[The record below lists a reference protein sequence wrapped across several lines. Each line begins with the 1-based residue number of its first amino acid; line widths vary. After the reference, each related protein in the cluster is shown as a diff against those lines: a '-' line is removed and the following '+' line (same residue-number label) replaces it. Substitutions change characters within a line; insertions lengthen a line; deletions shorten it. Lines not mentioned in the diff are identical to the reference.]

1 MYITRIDTQ
10 CIVLKDMVDPSMV
23 VKCHFRG
30 LAFLKLDCI
39 TSNLIFSLIKN
50 EYTLF
55 LYGIEQ
61 LEV

>member
-1 MYITRIDTQ
+1 MEKLTKNELRYMY
-10 CIVLKDMVDPSMV
+10 MV

-61 LEV
+61 LEVESGKI